1 MNPLDEAVNIMG
13 KGSEPRPGSYSQEY
27 KDNWERI
34 FGDKAKAR
42 KKTPAHAKS
51 KVHQDKTK
59 YDRKQTG
66 KEIV

>member
-1 MNPLDEAVNIMG
+1 MNIMG
-13 KGSEPRPGSYSQEY
+13 KGDMPRPGSYSQEY

-51 KVHQDKTK
+51 KTHQDKTK
-59 YDRKQTG
+59 YDRNKS
-66 KEIV
+66 KKK